1 MTLCE
6 LHRRKVWFDERTAN
20 AICTASFHPTSRFFF
35 SFVLFCIC
43 CWVTVAKVII
53 SLMVVSFYLSLRIMI
68 ATLSF
73 LLDYE
78 KIQDDDDDSDNSDSD
93 DEKTESPQVVLSR
106 ETVYKVRSSDNCLI
120 NRNIVLYFNQWLSY
134 IF

>member
-1 MTLCE
+1 MQSAL
-6 LHRRKVWFDERTAN
+6 LPSIQHLG
-20 AICTASFHPTSRFFF
+20 FF
-35 SFVLFCIC
+35 SLVLFCIC

-53 SLMVVSFYLSLRIMI
+53 GLRVVSFYLSLRIMI

>member
-1 MTLCE
+1 
-6 LHRRKVWFDERTAN
+6 
-20 AICTASFHPTSRFFF
+20 
-35 SFVLFCIC
+35 
-43 CWVTVAKVII
+43 
-53 SLMVVSFYLSLRIMI
+53 MVVSFYLSLRIMI

-73 LLDYE
+73 LLNYE
-78 KIQDDDDDSDNSDSD
+78 KIEDDDDDSDNSDSD

>member
-1 MTLCE
+1 MYL
-6 LHRRKVWFDERTAN
+6 
-20 AICTASFHPTSRFFF
+20 F
-35 SFVLFCIC
+35 SLFYLA
-43 CWVTVAKVII
+43 VVKVII
-53 SLMVVSFYLSLRIMI
+53 GLMVVSFYLSLRIMI

-78 KIQDDDDDSDNSDSD
+78 KIQDDDDSDNSDSD